1 MNNNKITEF
10 EIMSVVRYQ
19 LLQGRGERTYD
30 DKFCSLAMQVVNEV
44 G

>member
-1 MNNNKITEF
+1 MTEF

-19 LLQGRGERTYD
+19 LLEGRGERTYD
-30 DKFCSLAMQVVNEV
+30 DKFCSLAMQDVKEV